1 MWDVVVVDVV
11 VVVVGLDVGI
21 GIDDDI
27 DSARVPS
34 SSPSVARSI
43 GRVGRDVVGERV
55 AKRESRVRVGDAV
68 V

>member
-1 MWDVVVVDVV
+1 MRVD

-21 GIDDDI
+21 GIDDDLDI
-27 DSARVPS
+27 DSARVP

-43 GRVGRDVVGERV
+43 GRIGRDVVGERV
-55 AKRESRVRVGDAV
+55 AMRESRVRVGDAV